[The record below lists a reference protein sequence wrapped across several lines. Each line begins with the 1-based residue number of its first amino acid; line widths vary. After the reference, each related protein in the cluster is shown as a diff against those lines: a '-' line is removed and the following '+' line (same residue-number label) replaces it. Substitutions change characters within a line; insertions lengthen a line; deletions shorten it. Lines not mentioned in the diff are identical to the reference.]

1 MSTDYQNKTIALAG
15 LHQALTLIQDIAW
28 KNTYSYPQIDAS
40 LSTLFVR
47 DPDTYIEVYGNID
60 QVKPGLIALQTSF
73 KDKQDKAALERARY
87 MVGLMILSKKVLYN
101 SSLSEQIGTTLNLL
115 EEAADD
121 LENQRNYVIERLA
134 QLYKNTISKL
144 NPRIIIYGK
153 PEILNDSDNAAYIR
167 ALLLAGLRS
176 AILWYQAGGTQFN
189 LLLGKSKYLRT
200 IDQMLA

>member
-40 LSTLFVR
+40 LLTLFVR